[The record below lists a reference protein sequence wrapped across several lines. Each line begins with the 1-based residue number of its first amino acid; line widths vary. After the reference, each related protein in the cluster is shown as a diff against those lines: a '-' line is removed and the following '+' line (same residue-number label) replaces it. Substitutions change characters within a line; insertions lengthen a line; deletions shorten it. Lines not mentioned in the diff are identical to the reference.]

1 MLPLPLDRRPRWAA
15 RHSTPPCSLT
25 SPRRT
30 SSTAPSLPP
39 TRRSTDKFRQES
51 SPNYLAMLAKNS
63 RAFKVTKWSTD
74 LTLPRARCLRKGRGS
89 SSATILWICLTMT
102 NQSPISQLRLRRK
115 NKHNVFKEM
124 FCTFRAILPFFPSS
138 PASSSRPTST

>member
-1 MLPLPLDRRPRWAA
+1 MPPLPLDRSPRWAA
-15 RHSTPPCSLT
+15 RHSTPLYSLT

-39 TRRSTDKFRQES
+39 TLRSTDKFRQES

-63 RAFKVTKWSTD
+63 KPFKVTKWSTD

-89 SSATILWICLTMT
+89 SSATTLWICLTMT
-102 NQSPISQLRLRRK
+102 SQSPISQPRLRRK
-115 NKHNVFKEM
+115 NSYPAIREM
-124 FCTFRAILPFFPSS
+124 FCTFRAIRPFLPNS